1 MLRWPWG
8 QILAIHFK
16 IAICK
21 WSSPSAQWGLFMGRH
36 HRGHRP
42 GRPQM
47 ALQSS
52 CRCASPYDG
61 PSRGTLLGT
70 VFPGV
75 CLGHHSCTVG
85 ISDSKIILGSSG
97 LEEFQLT
104 SSCKPVI
111 LSLTIDRYIATD
123 KGLVQNPRTHHWGA
137 LKDSCHLP
145 QSKVYELSP
154 FVRERATWWS
164 EENLLVIRWQCLTL
178 SLLKVIISLFRRY
191 CSLFQINGIWWC
203 IRD

>member
-1 MLRWPWG
+1 MKQP
-8 QILAIHFK
+8 F
-16 IAICK
+16 
-21 WSSPSAQWGLFMGRH
+21 SSV
-36 HRGHRP
+36 
-42 GRPQM
+42 
-47 ALQSS
+47 
-52 CRCASPYDG
+52 
-61 PSRGTLLGT
+61 GT
-70 VFPGV
+70 VHGASSSWPQTWKTSDGSPVILQV
-75 CLGHHSCTVG
+75 CISIWWSISWNSSWHCLPWSVSRHHSCTVG
-85 ISDSKIILGSSG
+85 ISDFKIILGSSG
-97 LEEFQLT
+97 LVEFQLT

-154 FVRERATWWS
+154 FACERATWWS